1 MEITSDGEIM
11 SNILVFLGP
20 TLTIS
25 EARQIL
31 PKAWYHA
38 PVEGGDILRVLRLK
52 PDCIVI
58 IDGYYE
64 QRSSV
69 WHKEILYALEIGI
82 PVIGAASMGA
92 LRAAEMQYYGMIG
105 VGKIYEDYFNGILT
119 GDDEVAVLHQTGAG
133 GYIPLN
139 EALVNIRATI
149 QQAIQEKIITA
160 RQGKSIIQTAKSLH
174 YPQRSI
180 VKACQLLPDDFS
192 ALFEWLKSGKHINQ
206 KKLDALAALHFVHQ
220 NFHNMKPLTRKK
232 MEKTVFIRKLLIDV
246 NTSTFNE
253 NYDFLPQHEKD
264 LIHLKKQNPN
274 IFRLVSE
281 LAELL
286 AITYELGSSKALQ
299 QPVKLKDLNI
309 KKSLDHYQKD
319 TALTIIYWW
328 AADILNQ
335 KNKDTH
341 RLVEKYQRWTQLIFC
356 RDETE
361 SVSLSRFIDQYALLW
376 FCLDEITKMLQLRI
390 SIDDIQEK
398 TGLFMEANHIYYR
411 EELKEFILNKISM
424 EEFNEMLM
432 SLAYLQIV
440 FKARNFDFLLPE
452 KNFSVIN
459 WLQKAYHSIQ

>member
-1 MEITSDGEIM
+1 MGITSDGELM

-20 TLTIS
+20 TLAIN

-64 QRSSV
+64 QRASV

-105 VGKIYEDYFNGILT
+105 VGKIYEDYFHGILT

-133 GYIPLN
+133 DYIPLN

-149 QQAIQEKIITA
+149 QQAVQEKIITDK
-160 RQGKSIIQTAKSLH
+160 QGQSIIHAAKSMH
-174 YPQRSI
+174 YSERSI

-192 ALFEWLKSGKHINQ
+192 VLFEWLKSGKHINQ
-206 KKLDALAALHFVHQ
+206 KKLDTLAALHFVHQ
-220 NFHNMKPLTRKK
+220 HFHMKPVTREA
-232 MEKTVFIRKLLIDV
+232 MEKTIYIRKLLIDV

-253 NYDFLPQHEKD
+253 SYDFLPQHEKD

-274 IFRLVSE
+274 VFRLVSE

-286 AITYELGSSKALQ
+286 SITYELGSSKVLQ
-299 QPVKLKDLNI
+299 QPVKLEDLNI

-328 AADILNQ
+328 VADILNQ
-335 KNKDTH
+335 KNQDIH
-341 RLVEKYQRWTQLIFC
+341 RLLEKYQRWTNLIFC
-356 RDETE
+356 RDEAE
-361 SVSLSRFIDQYALLW
+361 SDFLSRFVEQYALLW
-376 FCLDEITKMLQLRI
+376 FCLDEVTKMLRLTI
-390 SIDDIQEK
+390 SVDDIQKK
-398 TGLFMEANHIYYR
+398 TSLFMEANHIYYV
-411 EELKEFILNKISM
+411 EELTEFINNKISM

-440 FKARNFDFLLPE
+440 FKARNFDFLLTD
-452 KNFSVIN
+452 KNVSVIN
-459 WLQKAYHSIQ
+459 WLQKAYQSIL

>member
-1 MEITSDGEIM
+1 M

-20 TLTIS
+20 TLTIA
-25 EARQIL
+25 EAQKIL

-58 IDGYYE
+58 IDGCYE
-64 QRSSV
+64 QRASV

-149 QQAIQEKIITA
+149 QQAIKEKIITGK
-160 RQGKSIIQTAKSLH
+160 QGESIIQAAKNLH
-174 YPQRSI
+174 YSERCI
-180 VKACQLLPDDFS
+180 VKVCQILSDDFS
-192 ALFEWLKSGKHINQ
+192 ALFKWLESGKQINQ

-220 NFHNMKPLTRKK
+220 HFPLKPLEREK
-232 MEKTVFIRKLLIDV
+232 MEKTIYIRKLLIDV

-253 NYDFLPQHEKD
+253 SYDFLPQHEKD
-264 LIHLKKQNPN
+264 LIHLKKQNSN
-274 IFRLVSE
+274 LFCLVTE

-286 AITYELGSSKALQ
+286 SMAYELGCSKDLQ
-299 QPVKLKDLNI
+299 QPIKLKDLKI
-309 KKSLDHYQKD
+309 KESIDHYQKD
-319 TALTIIYWW
+319 SALMIIYRW

-335 KNKDTH
+335 QNQDIH
-341 RLVEKYQRWTQLIFC
+341 HLLEKYQRWTQLIFC
-356 RDETE
+356 RDEAE
-361 SVSLSRFIDQYALLW
+361 SDGLSRFIDQYALLW
-376 FCLDEITKMLQLRI
+376 FCLDEITKMLRLRI
-390 SIDDIQEK
+390 SVEDVRAK
-398 TGLFMEANHIYYR
+398 TSLFMEANHIYYM
-411 EELKEFILNKISM
+411 EELEEFIKNKISI

-440 FKARNFDFLLPE
+440 FKARNFDFLLIE

-459 WLQKAYHSIQ
+459 WLQKAYQSIL